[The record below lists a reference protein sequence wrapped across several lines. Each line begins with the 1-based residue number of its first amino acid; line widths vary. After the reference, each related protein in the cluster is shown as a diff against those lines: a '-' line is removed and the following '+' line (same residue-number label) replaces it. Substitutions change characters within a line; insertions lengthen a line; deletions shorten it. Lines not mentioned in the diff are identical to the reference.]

1 MFHLKHQINIEL
13 LYKQKWKN
21 MKKFEWS
28 GEELTGKTQHHLCF
42 CERLIFYA
50 LIMPMYHLKYEKT
63 LPE

>member
-1 MFHLKHQINIEL
+1 
-13 LYKQKWKN
+13 

-50 LIMPMYHLKYEKT
+50 LIMPIYHLKYEKT
-63 LPE
+63 LPESVLTKNLFFFSAEEILTVN